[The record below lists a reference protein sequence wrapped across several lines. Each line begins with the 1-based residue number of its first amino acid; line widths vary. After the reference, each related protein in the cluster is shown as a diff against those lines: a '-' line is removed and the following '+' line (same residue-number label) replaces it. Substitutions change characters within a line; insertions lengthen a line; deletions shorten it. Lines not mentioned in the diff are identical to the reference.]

1 MSRRINIAIG
11 LLGLGLMASVT
22 TGCPKNPG
30 VPPDLMA
37 RLEAAANKAEASA
50 SQAEMSAGKANEA
63 ARIAQA
69 AAAKL
74 DAGHA
79 GSMYK

>member
-1 MSRRINIAIG
+1 MSRKVRIAIG
-11 LLGLGLMASVT
+11 VLGLGLMASVT

-37 RLEAAANKAEASA
+37 RLEAAANKAEAAS
-50 SQAEMSAGKANEA
+50 SQAEMAAGKAAEA
-63 ARIAQA
+63 SRIAQA

-74 DAGHA
+74 EAGHA

>member
-1 MSRRINIAIG
+1 MSRKVRIAFG
-11 LLGLGLMASVT
+11 VLGLGLMASVA

-37 RLEAAANKAEASA
+37 RLEAAANKAEAAS
-50 SQAEMSAGKANEA
+50 SQAEMAAGRAAEA
-63 ARIAQA
+63 SRIAQA

-74 DAGHA
+74 EAGHA